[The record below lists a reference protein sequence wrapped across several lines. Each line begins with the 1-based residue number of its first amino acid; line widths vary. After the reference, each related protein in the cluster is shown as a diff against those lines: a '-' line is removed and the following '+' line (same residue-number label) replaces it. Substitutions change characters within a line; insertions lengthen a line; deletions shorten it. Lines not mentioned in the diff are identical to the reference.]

1 LNTVNKRS
9 KQSCTATSKQKNSE
23 STPQVTKDSEESTC
37 RVKIVEDNQSQK
49 DGSKKNQL
57 KTLCNITRIPPTHP
71 DKLHNQ
77 HRMCVLEKC
86 GF

>member
-1 LNTVNKRS
+1 MNAVNTRS

-37 RVKIVEDNQSQK
+37 RVKIVENNQSQK

-57 KTLCNITRIPPTHP
+57 KTLCNITRIPTHP